1 MAAWVLWLTLLA
13 SALRPAHAAE
23 LSLTFF
29 DIGQGDAALIVSP
42 SGKRVLIDGG
52 PPESGPRLLA
62 ALQRRGVSALDL
74 IILTHPHMDH
84 LGGLKD
90 VVGALPVRMFLDAAF
105 PSTSPG
111 YVALLKLLEERRVAM
126 LQAVPERRIDIGEG
140 AALRLLGPPT
150 PWLSNTRSDIN
161 ANSVLVR
168 LAWGPRSAL
177 FTGDAEPE
185 TERWLLER
193 YAGSPETLRAEVLK
207 VPHHGGRFSSTA
219 AFLGVA
225 QPQLAVISVG
235 RNDYG
240 HPTAEALSRLSEQRA
255 RVLRTDQLGDITLT
269 SRDQQPWQLS
279 TTAPLERAAAVAM
292 TPAPRPPGRPREPGP
307 PSAAGFV
314 GSRRTQVF
322 HRRDCAGALQIQ
334 LDNRVEFPSRE
345 AALAAG
351 RRPAADCRP

>member
-1 MAAWVLWLTLLA
+1 MLRAPRRLAVWVLWLTLLVP
-13 SALRPAHAAE
+13 ALRPARAAE

-52 PPESGPRLLA
+52 PPESGPRLLQ

-74 IILTHPHMDH
+74 IVLTHPHMDH

-90 VVGALPVRMFLDAAF
+90 VVGALPVRMFLDAAY

-168 LAWGPRSAL
+168 LA
-177 FTGDAEPE
+177 
-185 TERWLLER
+185 
-193 YAGSPETLRAEVLK
+193 
-207 VPHHGGRFSSTA
+207 
-219 AFLGVA
+219 
-225 QPQLAVISVG
+225 
-235 RNDYG
+235 
-240 HPTAEALSRLSEQRA
+240 
-255 RVLRTDQLGDITLT
+255 
-269 SRDQQPWQLS
+269 
-279 TTAPLERAAAVAM
+279 
-292 TPAPRPPGRPREPGP
+292 
-307 PSAAGFV
+307 
-314 GSRRTQVF
+314 
-322 HRRDCAGALQIQ
+322 
-334 LDNRVEFPSRE
+334 
-345 AALAAG
+345 
-351 RRPAADCRP
+351 